1 MSLFKARKIVMLIYQ
16 LTIPTKTSSSQHF
29 WLAWHVPAWQQGSW
43 VGVWVGRG
51 SRLLL
56 LALALVVSSSLDW
69 EPSRLKTL
77 QTRLA

>member
-1 MSLFKARKIVMLIYQ
+1 MLFL
-16 LTIPTKTSSSQHF
+16 
-29 WLAWHVPAWQQGSW
+29 WQQGSW